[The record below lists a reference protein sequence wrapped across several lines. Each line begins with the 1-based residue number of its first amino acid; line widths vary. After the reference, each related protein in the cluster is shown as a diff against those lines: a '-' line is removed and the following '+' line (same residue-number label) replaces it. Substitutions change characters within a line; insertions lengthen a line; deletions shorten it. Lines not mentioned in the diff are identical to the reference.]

1 MDPAHCP
8 LQEGRRPTAQEEGQ
22 EGPGRR
28 GTLSFRSEDAS
39 ARTFLSSIDQS
50 LMDDLLA
57 GWLGYDKILV
67 LATPVGLLHTMEGE
81 F

>member
-1 MDPAHCP
+1 MPQ
-8 LQEGRRPTAQEEGQ
+8 LGRFYP
-22 EGPGRR
+22 
-28 GTLSFRSEDAS
+28 
-39 ARTFLSSIDQS
+39 SIDQS

-57 GWLGYDKILV
+57 GWLGYDKILI